1 MESERRGGHR
11 SQGLR
16 PGTPF
21 WAEPCWGRGLLG
33 GGASFLHRTGRP
45 LPSLQ
50 PSDVAETASDSAGV
64 APSQP
69 SGSPTPDSRACRVEV
84 PAV

>member
-1 MESERRGGHR
+1 MESERPGGHS

-16 PGTPF
+16 PGTSF

-33 GGASFLHRTGRP
+33 GGASFLHRTARP
-45 LPSLQ
+45 LPSRQ
-50 PSDVAETASDSAGV
+50 PSDVAMAASDSAGV

-69 SGSPTPDSRACRVEV
+69 PGSPTPDPRACGVEV